1 MVRFKN
7 REDGGRKLVPRLE
20 KYKNNPDAIVLG
32 LPRGGVVT
40 AYEVARQLNLPMDII
55 VTRKIASP
63 MQPELALGALTQEG
77 VAIFDENLL
86 RMVGVAKKDLEPI
99 VHAERIEGKRRLE
112 LYRGE
117 RSPLD
122 LKNKIAIIVDDGIAT
137 GATMRAAIMSA
148 KAMGAQK
155 IVVAVPV
162 SPADTLKKIKQEV
175 DEVICLDTPET
186 FFGVGQFYDVFAQ
199 TEDEEV
205 IELMARNTYV
215 S

>member
-186 FFGVGQFYDVFAQ
+186 FFGVGQFYDIFAQ

>member
-175 DEVICLDTPET
+175 DEVICLATPET
-186 FFGVGQFYDVFAQ
+186 FFGVGQFYDIFAQ

-205 IELMARNTYV
+205 IELMVR
-215 S
+215 

>member
-155 IVVAVPV
+155 IVVAV
-162 SPADTLKKIKQEV
+162 A
-175 DEVICLDTPET
+175 
-186 FFGVGQFYDVFAQ
+186 
-199 TEDEEV
+199 
-205 IELMARNTYV
+205 
-215 S
+215 